1 MAQQLGVGGL
11 TVEGRTFYEKELLMR
26 AVPQFRYLG
35 WGLQK
40 EIPRQGGN
48 NIQFRR
54 LERPAATTSALVD
67 GTPPSST
74 AVTWVSVATTIY
86 TYGAYARFSE
96 VAYAQGIDNILSE
109 TIEMWGEQMGDS
121 LDLIARA
128 VLIAGTTVQYSDV
141 AASRGGVSGPLTE
154 AEVREAVATLKRN
167 NARRIARAG
176 GRFVA
181 ITHPNAMADLV
192 GSPSG
197 NLSVILQN
205 AGVRGDSNPLF
216 TGEAFDYLGVRF
228 LESSNARIFG
238 SAGLSTYPGV
248 FTTLV
253 MGEQLYGETKFGAIA
268 PGIITHEPGSSGALD
283 PLNQFGSVGW
293 KASLG
298 VVRLNEAFAVRIEHG
313 ASADVQ
319 SGNA

>member
-1 MAQQLGVGGL
+1 M
-11 TVEGRTFYEKELLMR
+11 
-26 AVPQFRYLG
+26 
-35 WGLQK
+35 
-40 EIPRQGGN
+40 
-48 NIQFRR
+48 
-54 LERPAATTSALVD
+54 
-67 GTPPSST
+67 
-74 AVTWVSVATTIY
+74 
-86 TYGAYARFSE
+86 
-96 VAYAQGIDNILSE
+96 
-109 TIEMWGEQMGDS
+109 
-121 LDLIARA
+121 
-128 VLIAGTTVQYSDV
+128 
-141 AASRGGVSGPLTE
+141 
-154 AEVREAVATLKRN
+154 ATLKRN

-181 ITHPNAMADLV
+181 ITHPNSMGDLV
-192 GSPSG
+192 GSPTG
-197 NLSVILQN
+197 NLSVILQR
-205 AGVRGDSNPLF
+205 AGVRGDTNPLF

-228 LESSNARIFG
+228 LESSSARIFG
-238 SAGLSTYPGV
+238 SAGLTFVGV

-253 MGEQLYGETKFGAIA
+253 MGEQFYGETKFGAIA